1 MNTETPWV
9 DLDINATEEELEEQI
24 LTSTI
29 AAMKLTHGDK
39 LHLYILER
47 VLNTK
52 EGGTANKVWT
62 KILKRIQQEID

>member
-1 MNTETPWV
+1 MKEEWV
-9 DLDINATEEELEEQI
+9 DIDINATEEELEEQI

-29 AAMKLTHGDK
+29 KSIKYNHPND

-62 KILKRIQQEID
+62 KILKRIQQETD